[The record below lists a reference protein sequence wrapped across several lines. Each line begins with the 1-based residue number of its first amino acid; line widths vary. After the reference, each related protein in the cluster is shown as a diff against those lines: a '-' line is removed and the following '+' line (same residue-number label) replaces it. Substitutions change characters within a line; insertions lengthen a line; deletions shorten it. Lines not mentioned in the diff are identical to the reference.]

1 MSSDEFAVYKDR
13 LLALRARLLGDISQM
28 EDLSIRKNRADQGEL
43 STAPSHMAD
52 CGSDNFEQEFT
63 LQMMESSSEILED
76 INAALE
82 RIDDG
87 TYNVCEICGIKI
99 PKKRLQV
106 IPYATMCV
114 KCAEKEYQ

>member
-1 MSSDEFAVYKDR
+1 MSSDEFTVYKER
-13 LLALRARLLGDISQM
+13 LLSLRARLLGDISQM

-82 RIDDG
+82 RIDEG
-87 TYNVCEICGIKI
+87 TYNVCEVCGVKI

-114 KCAEKEYQ
+114 KCADKEYQ